1 MDIIDKAL
9 ICGMRELIQ
18 EPSNPERVVPSTLHQ
33 GKELID
39 DR

>member
-1 MDIIDKAL
+1 MDIVDKAL
-9 ICGMRELIQ
+9 VCGMRQLIQ
-18 EPSNPERVVPSTLHQ
+18 EPSNSERVVPSTLHQ